1 MLGSLEDVSYIC
13 NVNTFINHRD
23 METKKTITREEA
35 VKRWKLAKQQKK
47 ACVERIIAN
56 MTEKYVRTTGKQPK
70 GFTVW

>member
-1 MLGSLEDVSYIC
+1 
-13 NVNTFINHRD
+13 
-23 METKKTITREEA
+23 METKKAITKEEA

-56 MTEKYVRTTGKQPK
+56 MTEEYVRTTGKQPK